1 MDISFSQK
9 RLEKLVSDE
18 TRLNKKFGHFARYV
32 RLRLDLLRAA
42 RTLADVPT
50 APPPR
55 CHQLGGDRDEVFAV
69 DVKTKADK
77 WRIEFRVAN
86 APVPRR
92 ADGGIELRSVTAIE
106 IIEISEHY
114 A

>member
-1 MDISFSQK
+1 MEMSFCQK
-9 RLEKLVSDE
+9 RLERLVSDE
-18 TRLNKKFGHFARYV
+18 TKLNKKFGHFAKYV
-32 RLRLDLLRAA
+32 RLRLDLLRTAK
-42 RTLADVPT
+42 TLADVPA

-55 CHQLGGDRDEVFAV
+55 CHQPSGGLDEVFAV

-86 APVPRR
+86 VPVPRKP
-92 ADGGIELRSVTAIE
+92 DGGIDLRLMTAIE

-114 A
+114 T